1 MYEHK
6 ENSGSI
12 FRNDK
17 EGKEARPDY
26 TGTAKVDGVDYRV
39 ASWVNTTQEG
49 KEYLSLKFELQEE
62 TNNNPF

>member
-17 EGKEARPDY
+17 EGKETRPDY
-26 TGTAKVDGVDYRV
+26 TGTAKIDGVDYRV

>member
-17 EGKEARPDY
+17 EGTEARPDY
-26 TGTAKVDGVDYRV
+26 TGTAKIDGVDYRV

-49 KEYLSLKFELQEE
+49 KEYLSLKFELQKE

>member
-1 MYEHK
+1 MYKHK

-17 EGKEARPDY
+17 EGKETRPDY
-26 TGTAKVDGVDYRV
+26 TGTAKIDGVDYRV

>member
-12 FRNDK
+12 FQNDK

-26 TGTAKVDGVDYRV
+26 TGTAKVDGVDYRI
-39 ASWVNTTQEG
+39 ASWINNTKDG
-49 KEYLSLKFELQEE
+49 KENLSLKFALQ
-62 TNNNPF
+62 

>member
-1 MYEHK
+1 MYENK
-6 ENSGSI
+6 ENSRSI

-17 EGKEARPDY
+17 EGKETRPDY
-26 TGTAKVDGVDYRV
+26 TGTAKIDGVDYRV

-49 KEYLSLKFELQEE
+49 KEYLSLKFELQKE

>member
-26 TGTAKVDGVDYRV
+26 TGTAKIDGVDYRV
-39 ASWVNTTQEG
+39 ASGVNTTQEG
-49 KEYLSLKFELQEE
+49 KEYLSLKFELQKE

>member
-17 EGKEARPDY
+17 EGKETRPDY
-26 TGTAKVDGVDYRV
+26 TGTAKVDGVNYRI

-49 KEYLSLKFELQEE
+49 
-62 TNNNPF
+62 

>member
-17 EGKEARPDY
+17 EVKEARPDY
-26 TGTAKVDGVDYRV
+26 TGTAKIDGVDYRV

-49 KEYLSLKFELQEE
+49 KEYLSLKFELQKE

>member
-12 FRNDK
+12 FQNDK

-26 TGTAKVDGVDYRV
+26 TGTARIGGVDYRI
-39 ASWVNTTQEG
+39 ASWINNTKDG
-49 KEYLSLKFELQEE
+49 KEYLSLKYELQEE
-62 TNNNPF
+62 TNDSPF

>member
-26 TGTAKVDGVDYRV
+26 TGTAKIDGVDYRV

-62 TNNNPF
+62 MNNNPF

>member
-49 KEYLSLKFELQEE
+49 KEYLSLKFELQKE

>member
-12 FRNDK
+12 FQNDK

-26 TGTAKVDGVDYRV
+26 TGTAKVDGVDYRI
-39 ASWVNTTQEG
+39 ASWINNTKDC

-62 TNNNPF
+62 TNNSPF